1 MNGEEGVAFKVTTR
15 VLLFVPYTT
24 EVTYA
29 RSRQEQKQ
37 IEEKKVKRKKKTE
50 EKKRKG
56 SLIEIALGK
65 KKKVKR

>member
-1 MNGEEGVAFKVTTR
+1 MKKKKQMNGGEEGVAFKVTTR

-37 IEEKKVKRKKKTE
+37 IEEKKVKR
-50 EKKRKG
+50 
-56 SLIEIALGK
+56 
-65 KKKVKR
+65 

>member
-1 MNGEEGVAFKVTTR
+1 METLKKKKGTQKWKKKKQMNGGEEGVAFKVTTR

-37 IEEKKVKRKKKTE
+37 IEEKKVKR
-50 EKKRKG
+50 
-56 SLIEIALGK
+56 
-65 KKKVKR
+65 